1 MPEDGRLD
9 FMELSIKYGHKA
21 EEHRVVTED
30 GYILT
35 LFRLPGEKPPV
46 LLLHGLIGTADTYI
60 LRGNNSLGITLANH
74 GYDVWAGNTRGNK
87 YAMQHTKLDPNTD
100 ASFWDYSFHEHG
112 YYDLPAMTDYILNV
126 TGEQSLQSIG
136 HSEGTTDHFILGS
149 LRPEYNE
156 KYKILIAL
164 SPSAYLSNLVPPMS
178 IFIKL
183 APIINA
189 ILRSL
194 NIEYVF
200 HYKGL
205 ERILLEAICNPGSVS
220 YSLCT
225 EFVFLIGGYDLQ
237 RLESEFLAVVFG
249 HFPSSLSR
257 KALLHCAQVAQSKRF
272 PLFDYGLED
281 NLKRYGSTAPPDYN
295 LRNVTMRTAL
305 LVGKNDPI
313 NGVRDVERLRF
324 VLPNVVHYH
333 LMKPRRWNHFD
344 FVWSND
350 LPKTLFPH
358 ILTLLERF
366 S

>member
-35 LFRLPGEKPPV
+35 LFRLPGKKPPV

-60 LRGNNSLGITLANH
+60 LRGNSSLGITLANH

-87 YAMQHTKLDPNTD
+87 YAMQHTKLNPKTD

-112 YYDLPAMTDYILNV
+112 YYDLPAMTDYILNA
-126 TGEQSLQSIG
+126 TGEQSLHSIVSIG
-136 HSEGTTDHFILGS
+136 IF
-149 LRPEYNE
+149 
-156 KYKILIAL
+156 
-164 SPSAYLSNLVPPMS
+164 NL
-178 IFIKL
+178 L
-183 APIINA
+183 
-189 ILRSL
+189 SL
-194 NIEYVF
+194 NIEYLL

-205 ERILLEAICNPGSVS
+205 DRNLLEAICNPGAVT
-220 YSLCT
+220 YTLCT

-237 RLESEFLAVVFG
+237 RLDSEFLAVVFG
-249 HFPSSLSR
+249 HFPSSISR

-272 PLFDYGLED
+272 PLFDYGLEE

-333 LMKPRRWNHFD
+333 LMKPRTWNHFD
-344 FVWSND
+344 FVWSNY
-350 LPKTLFPH
+350 FHEPH
-358 ILTLLERF
+358 KII
-366 S
+366 SKIPN